1 MATYGLG
8 KSSPIEDVFSDSPES
23 VSSFN
28 SSEERLNS
36 FENIKKG
43 SRRNNLSTEKSQISI
58 EELRNYIIQAEFHIG
73 GMINEIEEN
82 LDQVNIDPYAS
93 IELEVAHSAVWKDVL
108 KSDPTASAM
117 QEPGFICYPQYLFAE
132 KHLCRSCRAFIKEY
146 DLIISH
152 STFGHLVEARK
163 ALKYTL
169 SELTILKNIAIHY
182 LGEEYRNDTEAQISK
197 YFADW
202 AKTTTH
208 YTKQIAA
215 EITSGPVSIPTAE
228 VDQISQRQAA
238 QFQAFFSI
246 KINSL
251 TTEIQTLLSLIKRDS
266 QDTSRTFYNNYLMP
280 ALNVMSKVIEPMM
293 YDLKTTEIGREIPTL
308 LKEMFTAE
316 SAITGNLGAITADV
330 IERNNQFYNKFDA
343 LLQAIRLKRRYINYL
358 MQLEVK
364 GTKRNKIL
372 ITDAIQNIDSYK
384 ETFMA
389 IEPDE
394 SSRASLRSSHND
406 LDDLD
411 GDPHSQYLRSD
422 GGTIEGNIDIVSGIT
437 IGGIDLAVHKHDGT
451 DGSLAIPADAID
463 YESARNAYYD
473 SVLTKPYQNLVL
485 TGLNEVLLIGGNVQ
499 YEAAFEI
506 EINDDSANS
515 YEFEILYKEI

>member
-1 MATYGLG
+1 MAKYGLG
-8 KSSPIEDVFSDSPES
+8 ESSAIEDVFSDSPES
-23 VSSFN
+23 VSSFM
-28 SSEERLNS
+28 SSEERLNQ
-36 FENIKKG
+36 FEKG
-43 SRRNNLSTEKSQISI
+43 KSTSKRNNLSTEKSQISI
-58 EELRNYIIQAEFHIG
+58 EELRNFISQAEFHIT

-82 LDQVNIDPYAS
+82 LDQVNLDPNAS
-93 IELEVAHSAVWKDVL
+93 IELEVSHSAVWKDVL
-108 KSDPTASAM
+108 KSDPESASM
-117 QEPGFICYPQYLFAE
+117 QQPGFICYAQYLFAE

-146 DLIISH
+146 ELIISH

-163 ALKYTL
+163 ALKYIL

-215 EITSGPVSIPTAE
+215 EITSGPVSIPNAE
-228 VDQISQRQAA
+228 VDQISEKQAA

-266 QDTSRTFYNNYLMP
+266 EDTARTFYNNYLMP

-293 YDLKTTEIGREIPTL
+293 FDLKTTEIGREIPTL

-330 IERNNQFYNKFDA
+330 VERNNQFYNRFDA

-358 MQLEVK
+358 MQLEAK

-372 ITDAIQNIDSYK
+372 ITDAIQDIESYK
-384 ETFMA
+384 ETFIS

-394 SSRASLRSSHND
+394 GDRRSLRSSHND

-411 GDPHSQYLRSD
+411 GNAHPQYLRLD
-422 GGTIEGNIDIVSGIT
+422 GGMIVGDIDIESGIR
-437 IGGIDLAVHKHDGT
+437 IAGIDLANHKHDGT
-451 DGSLAIPADAID
+451 DGSLAIPADSID

-473 SVLTKPYQNLVL
+473 SVFDKPYQNLVL
-485 TGLNEVLLIGGNVQ
+485 TELNEVLLIGGNVQ
-499 YEAAFEI
+499 YEASFEI

>member
-1 MATYGLG
+1 
-8 KSSPIEDVFSDSPES
+8 
-23 VSSFN
+23 
-28 SSEERLNS
+28 
-36 FENIKKG
+36 
-43 SRRNNLSTEKSQISI
+43 
-58 EELRNYIIQAEFHIG
+58 
-73 GMINEIEEN
+73 
-82 LDQVNIDPYAS
+82 
-93 IELEVAHSAVWKDVL
+93 
-108 KSDPTASAM
+108 
-117 QEPGFICYPQYLFAE
+117 
-132 KHLCRSCRAFIKEY
+132 
-146 DLIISH
+146 
-152 STFGHLVEARK
+152 
-163 ALKYTL
+163 
-169 SELTILKNIAIHY
+169 
-182 LGEEYRNDTEAQISK
+182 
-197 YFADW
+197 
-202 AKTTTH
+202 
-208 YTKQIAA
+208 
-215 EITSGPVSIPTAE
+215 VSIPNAE
-228 VDQISQRQAA
+228 VDQISERQAA

-293 YDLKTTEIGREIPTL
+293 YDLKTTEIGKGIPTL
-308 LKEMFTAE
+308 LREMFTAE

-330 IERNNQFYNKFDA
+330 VERNNQYYNKFDA
-343 LLQAIRLKRRYINYL
+343 LLQAIMLKRRYINYL

-372 ITDAIQNIDSYK
+372 ITDAIQDLDSYK

-394 SSRASLRSSHND
+394 SSRTSLRSSHGD

-411 GDPHSQYLRSD
+411 GNAHPQYLRSD
-422 GGTIEGNIDIVSGIT
+422 GGSIEGNMSIASGVT
-437 IGGIDLAVHKHDGT
+437 IGGIDLAAHKHDGT

-473 SVLTKPYQNLVL
+473 STLTKPYQNLVL

-499 YEAAFEI
+499 YEASFEI